1 MIGLMLVTTG
11 VLQKL
16 MTRSIN
22 IFLRPVSAQNVRPE
36 TTACKADKRSGAAD
50 SETKPKTNE
59 SLNGTAAPSG
69 EAPHASVDGKSASP
83 VDVVGRPA
91 PVNLPHQSSLVPAPA
106 PSTDGQDAQ
115 CLTTQTGA
123 RKKVTFAPSTDDR
136 DAQRTPDKSGA
147 RKKVTFA
154 PSTDDRDAQRPPNKS
169 GARKKETFGGMKPG
183 FLSGGAAGGTKA
195 KEAQKVGK
203 MRRGGRRQVPAKSR
217 EATKS
222 HKMKRAGDK
231 KATDK
236 KARLE
241 QEAAAQIADMH
252 AVASLLTAFPN
263 ARIGTSVS
271 PAMYPLTPNIVFRAP
286 ISNE

>member
-11 VLQKL
+11 VLQEL

-36 TTACKADKRSGAAD
+36 TTACKADKRSGPGVAAD
-50 SETKPKTNE
+50 SAETKPKSRE

-69 EAPHASVDGKSASP
+69 EASHASVARKSASP

-91 PVNLPHQSSLVPAPA
+91 PVNLPHQSSLVPTPA
-106 PSTDGQDAQ
+106 PSTDGQDAR
-115 CLTTQTGA
+115 CLTTQIGA
-123 RKKVTFAPSTDDR
+123 SKKVTL
-136 DAQRTPDKSGA
+136 
-147 RKKVTFA
+147 A
-154 PSTDDRDAQRPPNKS
+154 PSTDDRDAQRPPDKS
-169 GARKKETFGGMKPG
+169 GPRKKETFGGMKPG
-183 FLSGGAAGGTKA
+183 FLSGGTAGGTKA

-217 EATKS
+217 EAAKS
-222 HKMKRAGDK
+222 HKSGNK
-231 KATDK
+231 KATEK

-241 QEAAAQIADMH
+241 QEAAQIADMH

>member
-22 IFLRPVSAQNVRPE
+22 IFLRPVIVSAQNVRPE

-115 CLTTQTGA
+115 CLTTQT
-123 RKKVTFAPSTDDR
+123 
-136 DAQRTPDKSGA
+136 GA